1 MQIDRLVSIIA
12 VIVGFAGSLFL
23 LKGVLRLTPD
33 IMAKLS
39 QAYMG
44 YNISM
49 VKNVSSQKADIMS
62 GAILVLIAF
71 SLEAF
76 RLILIR
82 EPFTVFDNFW
92 LGTCIAGALALLI
105 IGVLFA
111 VNVGLTAKYEN
122 ATKREL
128 VKFYLQK
135 HLADGQVNRNEL
147 KSIEQNSKSLLGIE
161 RKEQET
167 GVEFIH
173 KIAKLVD
180 IQVPPDIQVE
190 ELSD

>member
-1 MQIDRLVSIIA
+1 MQIDRLISIIA

-39 QAYMG
+39 QAYIG

-49 VKNVSSQKADIMS
+49 VKNVSYQKADIMS
-62 GAILVLIAF
+62 GATLVLIAF

-76 RLILIR
+76 RLIFIR

-111 VNVGLTAKYEN
+111 VNVGLAAKYEN

-128 VKFYLQK
+128 VIFYLQK